1 MIQTGFS
8 QNNCSC
14 YAGVYLTKENF
25 IANRLS
31 HKINTGIKG
40 YEFKFPIP
48 ADWKLTIK
56 ITTPDTT
63 LKFKPGT
70 VYGYYYCGS
79 VFRYSPGEELYA
91 PEDYYKIM
99 EAGGIVIYAS
109 VFVSGNEPFY
119 SINLTSSIY
128 RLNLKNLEK
137 SFSDQPEFITAVKKF
152 KKNEELNDIAK
163 RDDKGDF
170 IINKIYEETIKK

>member
-1 MIQTGFS
+1 MIQTSFS

-14 YAGVYLTKENF
+14 DAGVYLTKEDF

-31 HKINTGIKG
+31 YKINTGIKG
-40 YEFKFPIP
+40 YAFKFPMP

-56 ITTPDTT
+56 ITNPDTT

-70 VYGYYYCGS
+70 IYGYYYCGS
-79 VFRYSPGEELYA
+79 VFRYSPGVELYA

-99 EAGGIVIYAS
+99 EAGGIVIYTS
-109 VFVSGNEPFY
+109 VFVSGDEPFY
-119 SINLTSSIY
+119 SINLTSPIH

-137 SFSDQPEFITAVKKF
+137 DFNDQPAFVTAVKYF
-152 KKNEELNDIAK
+152 KKKEELKDIAK
-163 RDDKGDF
+163 RDDRGDF
-170 IINKIYEETIKK
+170 IINKIYEETIRK